1 MPRTLVGCPYFRRAF
16 GWSVPIGGLAGLIG
30 LGGGEFR
37 LPVLM
42 HSVGF
47 DAKSAVPLNL
57 MVSAVTVGFAIVSR
71 SWSISPTSIIP
82 YLPEVIGLALG
93 GIMSAS
99 YGTRLVN
106 ALNTE
111 RLVQIIACL
120 LALIGCLLI
129 VDAVAPFEHAH
140 LLPANPAIHF
150 SLGVAFGVGIGL
162 VSSILGVAG
171 GELLI
176 PTLLFV
182 FGTDIRTAGSAS
194 LLISVG
200 LVVAGLWHYWRMG
213 RGVQRITAAMSAGSI
228 LGAIIGALALAY
240 APVEG
245 LKLLLGAVL
254 IGAAAKTIASRR

>member
-1 MPRTLVGCPYFRRAF
+1 MPRTLVNCPYFRRAF

-42 HSVGF
+42 QGVGF

-99 YGTRLVN
+99 YGTRLVA
-106 ALNTE
+106 ALKTE
-111 RLVQIIACL
+111 RLAQLIACL
-120 LALIGCLLI
+120 LAVIGGLLI
-129 VDAVAPFEHAH
+129 LEPVSPFQNSD
-140 LLPANPAIHF
+140 LLPPNQAIHF
-150 SLGVAFGVGIGL
+150 GVGVVFGIGIGL

-176 PTLLFV
+176 PTLLSPARLRQITYRLALM
-182 FGTDIRTAGSAS
+182 GWWKRRKRAPSK
-194 LLISVG
+194 LQISIPGCLSV
-200 LVVAGLWHYWRMG
+200 
-213 RGVQRITAAMSAGSI
+213 SF
-228 LGAIIGALALAY
+228 GAL
-240 APVEG
+240 
-245 LKLLLGAVL
+245 LGPLVGDANL
-254 IGAAAKTIASRR
+254 HLRP

>member
-1 MPRTLVGCPYFRRAF
+1 MPNTLVNRPYFRRAF
-16 GWSVPIGGLAGLIG
+16 GWSVPICGLAGLIG

-47 DAKSAVPLNL
+47 DAKSAVPVNL

-82 YLPEVIGLALG
+82 YLPEVLGLALG

-99 YGTRLVN
+99 YGTRLVA
-106 ALNTE
+106 ALKGE
-111 RLVQIIACL
+111 RLVQLIACL
-120 LALIGCLLI
+120 LVVIGGLLI
-129 VDAVAPFEHAH
+129 VEAVWPFQNSN
-140 LLPANPAIHF
+140 LLPGNQAIHF
-150 SLGVAFGVGIGL
+150 GVGVAFGIGIGL

-194 LLISVG
+194 LFISVG
-200 LVVAGLWHYWRMG
+200 LVVTGLWHFWRMG
-213 RGVQRITAAMSAGSI
+213 AI
-228 LGAIIGALALAY
+228 LKERAFS
-240 APVEG
+240 G
-245 LKLLLGAVL
+245 LLE
-254 IGAAAKTIASRR
+254 R